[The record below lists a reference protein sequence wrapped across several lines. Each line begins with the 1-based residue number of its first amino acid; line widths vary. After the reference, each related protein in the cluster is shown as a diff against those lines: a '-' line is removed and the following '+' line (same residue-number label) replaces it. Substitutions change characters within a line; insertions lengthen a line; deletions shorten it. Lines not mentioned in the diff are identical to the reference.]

1 MTEETVDVPHRG
13 FLTICVM
20 AATIM
25 QALDTTI
32 ANVALPYMQGSLSAT
47 QDQITWVLTSYI
59 VAAAIMMPVTGFFAA
74 RFGRKRLLIVSV
86 AGFTLASGLC
96 GAAQT
101 LDQMVAFRLLQGVFG
116 APLVPMSQAILLDSY
131 PREKHG
137 SAMAIW
143 GVGVMVGP
151 ILGPMLGGWLTEYY
165 NWRWVFYINVP
176 IGIAVVAGLMVA
188 LTESEPEDMRFDWMG
203 FITLSLAVG
212 SLQMMLDR
220 GQLIDWFSST
230 EIIFE
235 ATLAGLSFYLFLVHT
250 ATAKKPFIDPQLFAD
265 NNFRVGV
272 SLIFVVGIILLASV
286 ALLTPYLQTM
296 MNYPVL
302 TAGLVLGPRG
312 TGTMAAMML
321 VGRVINRVDP
331 RIFLTIGLA
340 CTAWSLY
347 EMTMFTPDVSMQ
359 TLLINGIVQGAGLG
373 FLFTPLSTVSFSTL
387 PPHLRTQGTSL
398 FSLLRNLGSSI
409 GVSVVMFMLERNTQ
423 VMHAQLSQYANPL
436 NPGLAGQAAGRI
448 WDLSTLAGR
457 AAMNAEITRQA
468 AIVAYIDDYWMMSM
482 LALAAMPLVLLL
494 RPANARKGGH
504 EMAVAME

>member
-1 MTEETVDVPHRG
+1 MAEQAPQVPHRA
-13 FLTICVM
+13 FLTLCVM

-59 VAAAIMMPVTGFFAA
+59 VSAAIMMPVTGFFAA
-74 RFGRKRLLIVSV
+74 RFGRKKLLIVAV
-86 AGFTLASGLC
+86 AGFTIASGMC

-101 LDQMVAFRLLQGVFG
+101 LDQMVMFRLLQGVFG

-131 PREKHG
+131 PKEKHG
-137 SAMAIW
+137 SAMAMW

-176 IGIAVVAGLMVA
+176 IGVAVVFGLIAVLS
-188 LTESEPEDMRFDWMG
+188 ESKLQQMRFDWMG
-203 FITLSLAVG
+203 FATLSIAVG
-212 SLQMMLDR
+212 ALQMMLDR
-220 GQLIDWFSST
+220 GQLVDWFGST
-230 EIIFE
+230 EIIVY
-235 ATLAGLSFYLFLVHT
+235 ATMSGLALYMFLVHS
-250 ATAKKPFIDPQLFAD
+250 ATAENPFIDPRLFSD

-272 SLIFVVGIILLASV
+272 ALIFVVGIILLASV
-286 ALLTPYLQTM
+286 ALLTPYLQTL

-312 TGTMAAMML
+312 LGTMAAMMV
-321 VGRVINRVDP
+321 VGRVINRLDP
-331 RIFLTIGLA
+331 RLFLAAGLA
-340 CTAWSLY
+340 LTAWSLG
-347 EMTMFTPDVSMQ
+347 EMTTFTPDVSQ
-359 TLLINGIVQGAGLG
+359 SALVWNGVIQGAGLG
-373 FLFTPLSTVSFSTL
+373 FLFTPLSTVTFSTL
-387 PPHLRTQGTSL
+387 PAELRTQGTSL

-423 VMHAQLSQYANPL
+423 AMHAQLSQFANPL
-436 NPGLAGQAAGRI
+436 NPALHGPWVGRI
-448 WDLSTLAGR
+448 WNLGTLAGR
-457 AAMNAEITRQA
+457 AALDGAINRQA
-468 AIVAYIDDYWMMSM
+468 VIVAYMDDYRMMAI

-494 RPANARKGGH
+494 RRAKSATSDEH
-504 EMAVAME
+504 VMAME